1 MMLDVFE
8 QFESDVM
15 YKIIS
20 ENDEISDEL
29 VRQYKNAKVVSREFT
44 GFGFYTNFMVSSEN
58 LRLKNNFNIEM
69 GNVQAELDG
78 LKYGVGFVL
87 FIRDGFI
94 KSLEGYTYD
103 EPWPE
108 RIINYSFK

>member
-1 MMLDVFE
+1 MLDVFE

-20 ENDEISDEL
+20 ENNEISDEL
-29 VRQYKNAKVVSREFT
+29 VKQYKNAKVVSREFT
-44 GFGFYTNFMVSSEN
+44 GVGFYTNFMVSNEN
-58 LRLKNNFNIEM
+58 LRLKDNFNVEM

-78 LKYGVGFVL
+78 LKYGAGFVL

-103 EPWPE
+103 EPWPK
-108 RIINYSFK
+108 RIINYSFE